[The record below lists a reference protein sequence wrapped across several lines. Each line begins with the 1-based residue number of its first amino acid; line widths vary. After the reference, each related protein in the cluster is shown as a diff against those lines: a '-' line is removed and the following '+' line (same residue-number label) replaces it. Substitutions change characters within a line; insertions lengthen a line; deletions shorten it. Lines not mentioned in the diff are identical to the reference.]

1 MTDQRQWS
9 RRQWLATAG
18 STAAVGLAGCSS
30 DDGSTDGTDDDGSTP
45 GGNRGNGDTSNPG
58 ETNTQ
63 SFEGPVTADGEWP
76 MRYLDAGNTRATEAV
91 SGPPVPV
98 QERWSKDVGD
108 TVARPAVSGKT
119 VYIATKENSCYAF
132 DLLSGDQRWERSMG
146 NGRVYDIAAIGDRI
160 YVAQQ
165 GSVTA
170 LTKDNSVEWTF
181 EDITSPADVLVSDG
195 TVYTRS
201 GKTLYARDA
210 ASGDELWTTTVDT
223 GQSRPAVAGGSVL
236 TKDQQY
242 LRAFDA
248 ETGDQR
254 YQVEHGGSIALNSVS
269 VADGTAY
276 FMADTNIE
284 ARSIEDGSLEWRWTD
299 GAAEET
305 PPTVADGVVYA
316 NPHGRTGPYRIDA
329 ETGEN
334 LGAIDI
340 DGYTMPPVVADG
352 TVFVSRPWTRETNAR
367 LYAIDAET
375 NAVKWEMQPPDK
387 LGQTP
392 IVLEDLLVYG
402 VPSVF
407 EPA

>member
-9 RRQWLATAG
+9 RRQWLAAAG

-30 DDGSTDGTDDDGSTP
+30 DDGTGGTDDSSTP
-45 GGNRGNGDTSNPG
+45 AGNDGNGDTSNSEG
-58 ETNTQ
+58 DTNTQ

-108 TVARPAVSGKT
+108 TVARPAVGGQT
-119 VYIATKENSCYAF
+119 VYVATKESTCYAF
-132 DLLSGDQRWERSMG
+132 DLLSGEQRWERSMG
-146 NGRVYDIAAIGDRI
+146 YGRVYDIAATGGRI

-170 LTKDNSVEWTF
+170 LRSDNSVAWTF
-181 EDITSPADVLVSDG
+181 EDITSPTDVLVANG

-201 GKTLYARDA
+201 GKTLYARDS
-210 ASGDELWTTTVDT
+210 ASGDEVWTTTVDIA
-223 GQSRPAVAGGSVL
+223 QSRPAIADGTVL
-236 TKDQQY
+236 TKDEQY
-242 LRAFDA
+242 FRAFDA

-254 YQVEHGGSIALNSVS
+254 FQVEHAGTIYGTGVA

-284 ARSIEDGSLEWRWTD
+284 ARSVDDGTLQWKWSE

-305 PPTVADGVVYA
+305 PPTVAGGVVYA
-316 NPHGRTGPYRIDA
+316 HPHGKTGPYRIDA

-340 DGYTMPPVVADG
+340 DGYTMSPVVADG
-352 TVFVSRPWTRETNAR
+352 TVFVAQPQTRKASAR
-367 LYAIDAET
+367 LYAVDAET
-375 NAVKWEMQPPDK
+375 NSVQWEMEPPHQ
-387 LGQTP
+387 LSQTP
-392 IVLEDLLVYG
+392 IVLEDLLVYNG
-402 VPSVF
+402 PYVL